1 MFHFNFAALD
11 GKDFSCSWLV
21 SRELTWRGLE
31 HKSKHGQRM
40 GQGIAQGTAALPRAL
55 ALFLSPRREL
65 CAGEDEWDTNSAAQ
79 DMFRVK
85 ETFSN

>member
-1 MFHFNFAALD
+1 MFLFNFAALA
-11 GKDFSCSWLV
+11 GKDFTWLV

-40 GQGIAQGTAALPRAL
+40 GQGIAQGTAALPPAL

-65 CAGEDEWDTNSAAQ
+65 CAGEAE
-79 DMFRVK
+79 
-85 ETFSN
+85 